1 MQARMTRPKRHN
13 LLHAPLHSLNILQQ
27 PSLPSIE
34 TVAARILHVVLIFV
48 LFKVSPRQVFGVINN
63 YKH

>member
-1 MQARMTRPKRHN
+1 MKEV
-13 LLHAPLHSLNILQQ
+13 
-27 PSLPSIE
+27 E
-34 TVAARILHVVLIFV
+34 TWRVSFIRILHVVLFFV